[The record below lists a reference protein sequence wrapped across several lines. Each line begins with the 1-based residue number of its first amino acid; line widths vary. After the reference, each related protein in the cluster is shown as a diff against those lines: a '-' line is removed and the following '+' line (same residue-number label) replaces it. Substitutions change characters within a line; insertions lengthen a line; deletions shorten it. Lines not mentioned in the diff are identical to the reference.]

1 MEVLIIDTT
10 TPTPYR
16 IVTAPVLIPDIPD
29 CDYDNGETPLTTEQ
43 IQHLQLSF
51 KNYQIIDYDHQFCL
65 NGNWYMKT
73 IGTPLKSWISTKS
86 TTYTDIT
93 GTSRDIPAGSWWL
106 KSKITDPTAIRMIDE
121 GKLTAYSLTT
131 ANQIYADKI
140 INLINN
146 GLSQSNKSQTKELQD
161 LANKS
166 RTLIKDI
173 DNPVGFTVSL
183 TNFPCVSNAVFAKQC
198 LFESQTN
205 NKNNNKKEDD
215 IMTDDIKTTKYTIDD
230 IKSLFNL
237 FSKKNE
243 KTKEDEKEPISVK
256 ADSTTKEE
264 ETTTTSKDESKSNSN
279 YATKEDITKINNRL
293 DELAGKI
300 EKLQGNKKES
310 NNSEEQ
316 KENNNTQNKET
327 TSNKNNTKLSKEIPH
342 NHDGINNQSYKNNI
356 NPEAHLMESLGR
368 DQYGISKFKTNTKI
382 ITTKE

>member
-1 MEVLIIDTT
+1 
-10 TPTPYR
+10 
-16 IVTAPVLIPDIPD
+16 
-29 CDYDNGETPLTTEQ
+29 
-43 IQHLQLSF
+43 
-51 KNYQIIDYDHQFCL
+51 
-65 NGNWYMKT
+65 MKA

-93 GTSRDIPAGSWWL
+93 GTSRNIPAGSWWL
-106 KSKITDPTAIRMIDE
+106 KTQITDPAAIKMIDD

-140 INLINN
+140 INLLNN
-146 GLSQSNKSQTKELQD
+146 GLSQSNKSQTEELQD
-161 LANKS
+161 LATKS

-198 LFESQTN
+198 LFESRTN
-205 NKNNNKKEDD
+205 NKNNKNEDD

-243 KTKEDEKEPISVK
+243 KTKEEELISVK
-256 ADSTTKEE
+256 ADSTTNSKEE
-264 ETTTTSKDESKSNSN
+264 EETKKDEPKSNSN

-310 NNSEEQ
+310 NNSEEKQ
-316 KENNNTQNKET
+316 KETTN
-327 TSNKNNTKLSKEIPH
+327 TSNKNKESTANKTNTKLSKEIPH

>member
-1 MEVLIIDTT
+1 
-10 TPTPYR
+10 
-16 IVTAPVLIPDIPD
+16 
-29 CDYDNGETPLTTEQ
+29 
-43 IQHLQLSF
+43 
-51 KNYQIIDYDHQFCL
+51 
-65 NGNWYMKT
+65 MKT

-93 GTSRDIPAGSWWL
+93 GTSREIPAGSWWL
-106 KSKITDPTAIRMIDE
+106 KTQITDPTAIKMIDE

-140 INLINN
+140 VNLLN
-146 GLSQSNKSQTKELQD
+146 GQSQSNKSQTKELQD
-161 LANKS
+161 LATKS

-205 NKNNNKKEDD
+205 NKNNKNEDD
-215 IMTDDIKTTKYTIDD
+215 IMTEDIKTTKYTIDD

-243 KTKEDEKEPISVK
+243 KTEKEELVSIK
-256 ADSTTKEE
+256 ADSTTQSKEE
-264 ETTTTSKDESKSNSN
+264 TTTTTSKDESKSNSN

-293 DELAGKI
+293 DELASKI

-310 NNSEEQ
+310 NNSEEKQ
-316 KENNNTQNKET
+316 KETTNSSNKNKET
-327 TSNKNNTKLSKEIPH
+327 TANKTNTKLSKEIPH

-368 DQYGISKFKTNTKI
+368 DQYGISKFKTNKKI